1 VGFFYVV
8 KITLDAIWHYFNV
21 GVIGREA
28 TFMFD
33 NLKYVV
39 IFELATR
46 IIKIKCMIES
56 RKLGVIIL
64 S

>member
-1 VGFFYVV
+1 
-8 KITLDAIWHYFNV
+8 
-21 GVIGREA
+21 
-28 TFMFD
+28 MSD

-39 IFELATR
+39 IFELATL

-64 S
+64 T